1 MVANDESRYENI
13 SVNEDHF
20 IAKYINSFQFN
31 KEKSQPKLLSD
42 LVDSLSIDININC
55 DKYNDEIEPYK
66 NKITYS
72 LFLFLIN
79 MDNTIRDIK
88 MTLKY
93 NDYLNHKQGLRSLS
107 TYSMERD
114 DVEKDRLLLIDKL
127 SKIGNYIRKEEISIN
142 T

>member
-1 MVANDESRYENI
+1 
-13 SVNEDHF
+13 
-20 IAKYINSFQFN
+20 
-31 KEKSQPKLLSD
+31 
-42 LVDSLSIDININC
+42 
-55 DKYNDEIEPYK
+55 
-66 NKITYS
+66 
-72 LFLFLIN
+72 